1 VKILI
6 LNHNLKEQG
15 NYFRALKF
23 AQYLADK
30 NHNVTL
36 VTSSDRWYKTRKYYV
51 GKVYVIESPS
61 WSFVIGIDMGW
72 SPLGLLYRLWLVMKN
87 KYDIVYGFSHK
98 IVDFIP
104 AYFSKIFKKSFYI
117 TDWCD
122 WYGKGGIFVLGK
134 EWIDKNFDLSRFRKF
149 ILVSYYKMEEY
160 LEEFVPK
167 RADMVSVI
175 CKALYN
181 RAIGIG
187 IKEENLIQL
196 FSGADTDSIKP
207 VDKTEARQ
215 FIKLNSILG
224 IPEKQWCDIDV
235 ANKCE
240 INLTPRFTILGY
252 VANYHFDETLLF
264 EAFSIVCKKNKN
276 VKLLAVGPDFST
288 RKEKLKELGLS
299 LFNVST
305 NNKITPQDNII
316 YFGRRPFKEIKYFLG
331 ASDILLL
338 PMTDVLAN
346 RGRWPHKTG
355 DYLSSGRPIVVNNV
369 GDIPDIFKG
378 NNAGYIAEPNA
389 EDFAFKI
396 IQMIQDKDKW
406 EEYGKNTRQVAETV
420 LSWQNI
426 GNKLYHKLKEKISD
440 L

>member
-1 VKILI
+1 MKILI
-6 LNHNLKEQG
+6 LNHNLKERG

-30 NHNVTL
+30 NHSVTM
-36 VTSSDRWYKTRKYYV
+36 VTSSDRWYKTRKYYI

-61 WSFVIGIDMGW
+61 WSFIIGIDLGW

-104 AYFSKIFKKSFYI
+104 AYFSKIFKRCFYI

-134 EWIDKNFDLSRFRKF
+134 EWRDKHPHLSKFRKF
-149 ILVSYYKMEEY
+149 ILATYDKMEEY
-160 LEEFVPK
+160 LEEYVPK

-196 FSGADTDSIKP
+196 FSGADTESIKP
-207 VDKTEARQ
+207 VNKTEAKE
-215 FIKLNSILG
+215 F
-224 IPEKQWCDIDV
+224 
-235 ANKCE
+235 
-240 INLTPRFTILGY
+240 INLNTILNLGNSRTDISCLSPNSSCNITILGY

-406 EEYGKNTRQVAETV
+406 EEYGKNARQVAETV

>member
-6 LNHNLKEQG
+6 LNHNLKEHG

-23 AQYLADK
+23 AHYLADK
-30 NHNVTL
+30 NHNVTM
-36 VTSSDRWYKTRKYYV
+36 VTSSDRWYKTRKYYI

-61 WSFVIGIDMGW
+61 WSFIVGIDLGW
-72 SPLGLLYRLWLVMKN
+72 SPFGFLYRLWSVMKN
-87 KYDIVYGFSHK
+87 KYDVVYGFSHK

-104 AYFSKIFKKSFYI
+104 AYFSKIFKRSFYI

-134 EWIDKNFDLSRFRKF
+134 EWRDKNPHLSKFKKF
-149 ILVSYYKMEEY
+149 ILATYDKMEEY
-160 LEEFVPK
+160 LEEYVPK

-196 FSGADTDSIKP
+196 FSGADTESIKP
-207 VDKTEARQ
+207 VDKTEARE
-215 FIKLNSILG
+215 FIKLNAILNLGNSGAG
-224 IPEKQWCDIDV
+224 ISCLSSNSPYNI
-235 ANKCE
+235 
-240 INLTPRFTILGY
+240 TILGY

-264 EAFSIVCKKNKN
+264 EAFSLVSKNINN
-276 VKLLAVGPDFST
+276 VKLLAVGPEFST
-288 RKEKLKELGLS
+288 TKEQLKVLGLS
-299 LFNVST
+299 LFDVS
-305 NNKITPQDNII
+305 KDEAIHPQDNII

-378 NNAGYIAEPNA
+378 NNAGYIAEPDA
-389 EDFAFKI
+389 EDFADKI
-396 IQMIQDKDKW
+396 IQVIQDKDKW
-406 EEYGKNTRQVAETV
+406 EEYGKNARKVAETV
-420 LSWQNI
+420 LNWQNI
-426 GNKLYHKLKEKISD
+426 GDRLYSKLKEKIKNI
-440 L
+440 